1 MIVRSLDVLD
11 LPLLS
16 RYRRDMLSLDSA
28 RILTRGN
35 PLSPVALLSYLNP
48 LHHIYTAVASD
59 NGISLMGQVTLREDE
74 SSARVTF
81 LAPQENI
88 NGLTQPLLDHL
99 VAQAGEW
106 GAFHLLAEVDE
117 DSPVFRLLRQA
128 GFAMYAWQR
137 IWKLSSSDPDNAK
150 KDIWRQVNET
160 DWPAIQA
167 LFGQI
172 VPALLHPVEALP
184 KQVIGLVCRPEGN
197 LQAYVTV
204 DSGPKGIWIQ
214 PIVPPDSDC
223 VSEQLTGLTH
233 ALADG
238 RERPIYVCV
247 RSYQAWLESILED
260 LRAQAGPRQAVMVRR
275 LAKLQK
281 VEEKISA
288 MDKVLVK
295 PTAPVARVVTYQD
308 IPPKK

>member
-48 LHHIYTAVASD
+48 LHHIYTAVAAD
-59 NGISLMGQVTLREDE
+59 NGISLMGQVTLRDGET
-74 SSARVTF
+74 SARVTF
-81 LAPQENI
+81 LAPHENI

-150 KDIWRQVNET
+150 KDIWRQVNEM

-204 DSGPKGIWIQ
+204 NSGPKGIWIQ

-223 VSEQLTGLTH
+223 VSEQLAGLTY
-233 ALADG
+233 ALAGG

-260 LRAQAGPRQAVMVRR
+260 LDAQAGPRQAVMVRR

>member
-74 SSARVTF
+74 TSARVTF

-160 DWPAIQA
+160 DWPAIQS